1 MGNCFGKSSST
12 FQGEGRTL
20 GAQPSNAPAQSNN
33 ASAAAPAKISA
44 PAGGRTLG
52 RNPQA
57 PGESHTP
64 GEAAAKAAELGWT
77 NPMKVADCG
86 HGRDELGAILFALK
100 ERLKASQGKGK
111 LGKQLDAQKG
121 QTQAGTLAQNA
132 RDNVA
137 ARDADAAAEA
147 RNWN

>member
-20 GAQPSNAPAQSNN
+20 GAQPSNAPAQSSN

-57 PGESHTP
+57 PNESHTP
-64 GEAAAKAAELGWT
+64 GEAAAKAAE
-77 NPMKVADCG
+77 
-86 HGRDELGAILFALK
+86 

-111 LGKQLDAQKG
+111 LGKQLDAQRG
-121 QTQAGTLAQNA
+121 QTQTGTLAQNA